1 MEEQLVNI
9 LKERAGLDQATAE
22 KAVHAILGFLKEN
35 PEKLTGLLGGNLG
48 EELGSLGKLFG
59 R

>member
-1 MEEQLVNI
+1 MEEQLVNL
-9 LKERAGLDQATAE
+9 LKERAGLDQAQAE

-35 PEKLTGLLGGNLG
+35 PEKLTSLLGDNMGG
-48 EELGSLGKLFG
+48 LGKLFG